1 MKDRS
6 DRAARLQLI
15 GRMLAGQSWQTAVAE
30 SQLPLAR
37 ATAYRLV
44 QYARNEDKAPQIFL
58 DDRHGHPYKVTEPVQ
73 AWISEFC
80 TDQPQV
86 ASSRVQSELQS
97 RFGVT
102 VSVSQINRV
111 RAKLGVSH
119 LWRGRQQGPGKK
131 NEMGRSLSGKK
142 GLAACCYWLP
152 PSKRDFL
159 RN

>member
-15 GRMLAGQSWQTAVAE
+15 GRMFAGQSWQTAAAE
-30 SQLPLAR
+30 SQLQISR

-44 QYARNEDKAPQIFL
+44 QLARDEDKAPQVFL
-58 DDRHGHPYKVTEPVQ
+58 DDRHGHPYKLTEPVQ
-73 AWISEFC
+73 AWISEVC
-80 TDQPQV
+80 TDDVQMP
-86 ASSRVQSELQS
+86 SSSVQHELKS

-119 LWRGRQQGPGKK
+119 QWHGRAQGPGKK
-131 NEMGRSLSGKK
+131 N
-142 GLAACCYWLP
+142 
-152 PSKRDFL
+152 
-159 RN
+159 